1 MFNDYEIYMLSKL
14 KQEEI
19 ESFAKRHRLF
29 NSTQDKNTTLNV
41 QVMTQPTNST
51 LCCDS
56 PCC

>member
-19 ESFAKRHRLF
+19 ELFAKEHRLF
-29 NSTQDKNTTLNV
+29 NSTQDKNTTLNF
-41 QVMTQPTNST
+41 QVMTQPRKST